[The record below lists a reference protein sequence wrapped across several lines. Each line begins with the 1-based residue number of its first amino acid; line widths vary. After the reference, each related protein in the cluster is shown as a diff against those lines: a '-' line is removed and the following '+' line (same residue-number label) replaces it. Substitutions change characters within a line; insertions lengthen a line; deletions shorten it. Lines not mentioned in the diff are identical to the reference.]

1 MVSPTPIRVARRA
14 VILYTLM
21 MRFTVET
28 NPNHPRAREW
38 LETLSQWLDR
48 LDVASEVEPWDAEM
62 VATPLGEL
70 DRAQQTDARWSGEAT
85 GVLGWALQ
93 RVAAPADF
101 EPIDPNQVFP
111 ALGFHPATMV
121 QGAEELLAG
130 AALRPKDEL
139 LAYYAHVRIVQWG
152 LRGHGT
158 IAEGAT
164 FLQKEVRRKLADWGL
179 EIGETEF
186 AAAQQ
191 GVAGLSGERRRIL
204 LGNYLVRV
212 HAAEWLVGGRE
223 RYWEIAEKGDGVDD

>member
-21 MRFTVET
+21 MRFSVET

-38 LETLSQWLDR
+38 LETLSHWLD
-48 LDVASEVEPWDAEM
+48 VGSEVEPWDAEI

-93 RVAAPADF
+93 RVAASADF
-101 EPIDPNQVFP
+101 EPVDPNQVFS
-111 ALGFHPATMV
+111 ALGFHPAEMV
-121 QGAEELLAG
+121 QGAGELLAG
-130 AALRPKDEL
+130 AALRPRDEL
-139 LAYYAHVRIVQWG
+139 LAYHAHVRIVQWG
-152 LRGHGT
+152 LESGGT
-158 IAEGAT
+158 IAEIAT
-164 FLQKEVRRKLADWGL
+164 FLQQELRRKLADLGL
-179 EIGETEF
+179 DIGEKDF

-212 HAAEWLVGGRE
+212 HATEWLVGGRE
-223 RYWEIAEKGDGVDD
+223 RYWETAENGNVADD